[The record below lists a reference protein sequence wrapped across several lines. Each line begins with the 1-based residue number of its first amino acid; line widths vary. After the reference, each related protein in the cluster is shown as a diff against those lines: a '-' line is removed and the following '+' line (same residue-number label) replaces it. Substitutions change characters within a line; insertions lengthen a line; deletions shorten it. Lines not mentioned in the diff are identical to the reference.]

1 MRNYWEN
8 KLKHQ
13 NNIER
18 KQKTATVSSVDQSQ
32 LRQLNTAPETGSE
45 SWIFSCFPPTRQH
58 SCALAQRHYSSR
70 KQTLL
75 TTVTRTR
82 ASCCQVSRSTFTSNS
97 NQLSRLKRS
106 TKAPWQQGEK
116 VRGVRR
122 GGCGGG
128 GRSVL
133 FIRFIHFSVFWSD
146 GNMSKC
152 LASSLSWSVGT
163 DCSGVPEVSV
173 QLGSS
178 LPPTSQVLKEEL
190 IPVTILWIFSS
201 FFSML
206 NLTAQI
212 LSCWSLICCSSSV
225 SSALRGSR
233 VTSVALRHRQ
243 KDKTDEINELKKK
256 QR

>member
-75 TTVTRTR
+75 TRTR

-106 TKAPWQQGEK
+106 TKAPWQKGEK
-116 VRGVRR
+116 VRGV
-122 GGCGGG
+122 GVCGGG
-128 GRSVL
+128 GVWWGRK
-133 FIRFIHFSVFWSD
+133 ICFIHSFHSFLRFLVWWQHVKVFGLVSLLVCGDRLFRSAWGFSATRIIFTSD
-146 GNMSKC
+146 
-152 LASSLSWSVGT
+152 LSGFKRGVNSGHHPLDLLLILQYVESHST
-163 DCSGVPEVSV
+163 DFVLLILDLLL
-173 QLGSS
+173 QLG
-178 LPPTSQVLKEEL
+178 
-190 IPVTILWIFSS
+190 
-201 FFSML
+201 
-206 NLTAQI
+206 
-212 LSCWSLICCSSSV
+212 
-225 SSALRGSR
+225 
-233 VTSVALRHRQ
+233 
-243 KDKTDEINELKKK
+243 
-256 QR
+256 